1 MVPIT
6 EGKETWLMM
15 LWRTAMTEW
24 PTDANGSGQISL
36 ELRAWKES
44 SNITRSLKREE
55 SFPRGSLFFLDQSVG
70 VCGANI
76 KREICIFSY
85 TTNTHHKKTH
95 LNFLST
101 WETRLWFL
109 NYTYIGSFEPD
120 LKENIHFPMHNFIIL
135 LQTQLL
141 LLLFIFTAQPN
152 DCF

>member
-15 LWRTAMTEW
+15 LWRTAITEW
-24 PTDANGSGQISL
+24 PTDANDSGQLSS

-44 SNITRSLKREE
+44 SNITRSLNREE

-76 KREICIFSY
+76 KRERRIFSY
-85 TTNTHHKKTH
+85 TTNTHHNKTQ
-95 LNFLST
+95 LNFPST
-101 WETRLWFL
+101 WETWLWFL
-109 NYTYIGSFEPD
+109 NYTYIGSFELD
-120 LKENIHFPMHNFIIL
+120 LKENIHFPVHNFII
-135 LQTQLL
+135 TITDTA
-141 LLLFIFTAQPN
+141 LLLFVFTAHPN